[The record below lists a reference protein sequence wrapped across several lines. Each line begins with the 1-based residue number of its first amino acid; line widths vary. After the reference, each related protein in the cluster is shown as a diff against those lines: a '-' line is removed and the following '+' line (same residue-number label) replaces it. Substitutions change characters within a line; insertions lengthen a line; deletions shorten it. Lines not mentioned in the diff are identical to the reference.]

1 MAKHNKTNN
10 KSKTIIRC
18 LAIVWYLAGCS
29 SKEIVKTDPNDPWEG
44 ANRNVQTFNDDLDK
58 AIVKPLAEEYLAIT
72 PEPVDKSVTN
82 FFSNLGD
89 IGVTVNDFLQLKITQ
104 GFMDLARFLVN
115 TTAGVVG
122 IFDVAQDLDLPKH
135 NEDFGQ
141 TLGFWGVPQ
150 GPYWV
155 LPFVGPSTPRDAV
168 GLVGDA
174 LLNPLTYTV
183 LLSGAAA
190 SAGSLGTGVVDLAD
204 TRAGLLQTESIVQ
217 EAAVDRYEFIK
228 SSYLQRRK
236 YLLYD
241 GNVPEDDNFDIDFDS
256 DLNGDGGADAN
267 TGKAKVKN
275 SPSATGQSSE
285 TSDGKQLPPVI
296 DNSSKLPKSSDNN
309 DGQDA
314 PVKQPHL
321 EIYTPDTK

>member
-1 MAKHNKTNN
+1 MAKYNKINIQ
-10 KSKTIIRC
+10 SKTILFC
-18 LAIVWYLAGCS
+18 LAIVWCLAGCS

-44 ANRNVQTFNDDLDK
+44 ANRNVQEFNDDLDK
-58 AIVKPLAEEYLAIT
+58 AIVKPLAQEYLEIT

-82 FFSNLGD
+82 FFSNLSD
-89 IGVTVNDFLQLKITQ
+89 IGVTVNDFLQLKVTQ

-141 TLGFWGVPQ
+141 TLGFWGIPQ

-155 LPFVGPSTPRDAV
+155 LPFVGPSTPREAV

-241 GNVPEDDNFDIDFDS
+241 GNVPEDDTLDIDFDNG
-256 DLNGDGGADAN
+256 LNGDNSDG
-267 TGKAKVKN
+267 TTKAKV
-275 SPSATGQSSE
+275 SPSATGTISE
-285 TSDGKQLPPVI
+285 TTDAKQLPPVI
-296 DNSSKLPKSSDNN
+296 DNSSKLPQSSDNN

-321 EIYTPDTK
+321 QIYTPDTK